1 METDKILKLTDYK
14 VKSVNEQVAF
24 LLDAE
29 TAELDIVH
37 PNDMIDNKKLKVAA
51 CKIIRKRLT
60 EIYALTETIEERERE
75 DIINIETLIDELIL

>member
-1 METDKILKLTDYK
+1 METNRLLELTDTK

-60 EIYALTETIEERERE
+60 EIYALTEKIEERERE
-75 DIINIETLIDELIL
+75 DIINIENLIDESML

>member
-1 METDKILKLTDYK
+1 METDRLLELTDAK
-14 VKSVNEQVAF
+14 VKSVNEQVAL

-60 EIYALTETIEERERE
+60 EIYALTEKIEERERE
-75 DIINIETLIDELIL
+75 NIINIENLIDESML

>member
-1 METDKILKLTDYK
+1 METDKILKLTDSK
-14 VKSVNEQVAF
+14 FKSLNEQIAF

-60 EIYALTETIEERERE
+60 EIYALTEKIEERERE
-75 DIINIETLIDELIL
+75 NIINIESMIDESYL

>member
-60 EIYALTETIEERERE
+60 EIYALTERIEERERE
-75 DIINIETLIDELIL
+75 DIINIETLIDESML

>member
-1 METDKILKLTDYK
+1 METDKILKLIDYR

-29 TAELDIVH
+29 TEELDIVH
-37 PNDMIDNKKLKVAA
+37 PNDMIVNKKLKVAA

-60 EIYALTETIEERERE
+60 EIYALTEKIEERERE
-75 DIINIETLIDELIL
+75 DIINIETLIDESIL

>member
-1 METDKILKLTDYK
+1 METDKILKLIDYR

-29 TAELDIVH
+29 TEELDIVH
-37 PNDMIDNKKLKVAA
+37 PNDMIVNKKLKVAA

-60 EIYALTETIEERERE
+60 EIYALTEKIEERERE
-75 DIINIETLIDELIL
+75 DIINIETLIDESML

>member
-1 METDKILKLTDYK
+1 METDKILKLTDTK

-24 LLDAE
+24 LIDAE
-29 TAELDIVH
+29 TTELDIVH

-60 EIYALTETIEERERE
+60 EIYALTEKIEERERE
-75 DIINIETLIDELIL
+75 DIINIETSIDESML